1 MKKAS
6 YILLFLFTI
15 LHLKNSAQNVKNNYN
30 FNSDC
35 DILYKFFCNDAHLNY
50 RNLNVILINNNN
62 DIMLNHNFAQISS
75 LRYDIDKIL
84 RKYNFRHLESI
95 KKIRPFFLIALLAL
109 SPKQLSY
116 LVVQFYEK
124 NS

>member
-1 MKKAS
+1 MKKVN
-6 YILLFLFTI
+6 YILLFLFII
-15 LHLKNSAQNVKNNYN
+15 LHLKNSAQNVKNEYK

-35 DILYKFFCNDAHLNY
+35 DILHEFFCDDTPLHY

-84 RKYNFRHLESI
+84 RKYNFRHITEM
-95 KKIRPFFLIALLAL
+95 
-109 SPKQLSY
+109 
-116 LVVQFYEK
+116 
-124 NS
+124 